1 MTNEGSVTFKMSSS
15 SSCQCPPVSPCSCT
29 LRTLAS
35 VSTSVAAAAQSGPSV
50 TVKKNYSPR
59 LTDDERRRIIDLF
72 LCSQSYEQIQ
82 SSFGD
87 KKINVRTI
95 QSVVRTFQKQ
105 GRISSKHPTGS
116 KRKYTGTRKILLARS
131 LARLVR
137 RSGVEMGKNN
147 LNKCMQYFSLRS
159 AYSGRQPI

>member
-1 MTNEGSVTFKMSSS
+1 MSSS

-105 GRISSKHPTGS
+105 GRISSKHPPDASESTQVLEKFYS
-116 KRKYTGTRKILLARS
+116 LASLARS
-131 LARLVR
+131 SL
-137 RSGVEMGKNN
+137 GFH
-147 LNKCMQYFSLRS
+147 YFSRRNDVNHS
-159 AYSGRQPI
+159 HHSRRRQLTSSSRHSREIL